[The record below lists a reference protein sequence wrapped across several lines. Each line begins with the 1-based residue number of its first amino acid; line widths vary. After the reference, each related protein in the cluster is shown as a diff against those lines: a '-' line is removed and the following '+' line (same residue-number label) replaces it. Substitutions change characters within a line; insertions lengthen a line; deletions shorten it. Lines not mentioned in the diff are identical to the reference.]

1 MKVISENLIMGL
13 GKKINLQI
21 LIHIIDYPDE
31 DITIKKIAEKLNI
44 DRSMAFRYLEKLKD
58 TGYLEF
64 DYQMQKS
71 SPPKAI
77 KVYQLKDEIKNNEK
91 LIDLI
96 KSIELSE

>member
-1 MKVISENLIMGL
+1 MKVISEKLIIGI
-13 GKKINLQI
+13 GKKINLRI
-21 LIHIIDYPDE
+21 LKYIIDHPDE
-31 DITIKKIAEKLNI
+31 EITIKKTAERLNI